1 MGRATRSRHHQ
12 KGLSAV
18 SWISIVAIFG
28 FLVITF
34 FRVFPMYYDHLKV
47 QTALEG
53 LQEDSSIDFASKRE
67 VWNALSKR
75 LHVQG
80 MRTLKQNHVLLTK
93 NKSGQYIVTVK
104 YEVRADYIANLFI
117 GARFHES
124 AVITR

>member
-1 MGRATRSRHHQ
+1 MVRVTRSRHQQ
-12 KGLSAV
+12 KGMSAAGWLGV
-18 SWISIVAIFG
+18 LAILG
-28 FLVITF
+28 FFVVTF

-53 LQEDSSIDFASKRE
+53 LKEDSSVDLASKRA

-80 MRTLKQNHVLLTK
+80 MRNLQQNHVTLTK
-93 NKSGQYIVTVK
+93 NKSGQYVVTVK

-117 GARFHES
+117 GARFNES
-124 AVITR
+124 TVISR